1 MSARSKPARRYQR
14 VAALLALALV
24 AVVLGWAS
32 LPNEPASLAVSS
44 AAQLA
49 APLLQTTPTPKLKQ
63 RPPGA
68 ASHRLSGLVV
78 ELEGGPIPF
87 AQILCSDEDGETNEY
102 VSDARGQ
109 FELASDSEEVEL
121 TVSAPGFIAEFVTV
135 RLPKEGVRIELEQ
148 SLELLGQVVREDNG
162 APVPNAL
169 VETDLTQGPR
179 DEEDVVRTDSE
190 GRFRFEELAPG
201 TYTLHARAAGLFG
214 IAAPVTLAKGTVAE
228 PILIR
233 VRPAPSARLRVELDD
248 HEPCAEGTVTLS
260 SRVFGGFEA
269 ITDAQGLALFEG
281 LPSSTYAVT
290 VSCDEPELKSEEAP
304 LELTEQDVD
313 LVYVLRRGLTI
324 SGVVVDGDGQPVED
338 ERVAGILVF
347 EGEGSTPVFAGTS
360 NEQGRFTLHGLV
372 EGRYEVGILAGREPT
387 LVDVAVGAEPTD
399 VVVIVDAQRLYG
411 RIVDEHGS
419 GIAEANLHAEDVEGH
434 NGLGFDTDED
444 GRFDVTHLSPG
455 DFTIKATL
463 FGNPLPL
470 TREPAMI
477 RLPLK
482 QELILVARAPSAEI
496 NGSVRD
502 ARGPRAGVSVDLS
515 NEESFVG
522 STQTDEAGRFKLR
535 HVACE
540 GGCTLTAEASSGET
554 VTALGVRPGNVGS
567 LMLRAAASLRGTVRD
582 APSSFSVSVQGGTF
596 QVFHQTEGRFALHD
610 LPAGKHVVSVQTDDR
625 FAVAQVTLEP
635 GESRSLELVLKLG
648 SSDDADEAYDDLVFA
663 ASRDQSSH

>member
-1 MSARSKPARRYQR
+1 MSARSKPVRRCQSAFAWL
-14 VAALLALALV
+14 VLALL

-32 LPNEPASLAVSS
+32 LPNEPASLAVSP

-49 APLLQTTPTPKLKQ
+49 APLVQTPAPKPKH
-63 RPPGA
+63 R
-68 ASHRLSGLVV
+68 SSSSTTRRLSGLVV
-78 ELEGGPIPF
+78 ELEGGVVPF
-87 AQILCSDEDGETNEY
+87 AQILCSDEDGETSEY

-109 FELASDSEEVEL
+109 FELESDSEEVEL

-135 RLPKEGVRIELEQ
+135 RLPKEGVRIELQQ

-162 APVPNAL
+162 APVANAI
-169 VETDLTQGPR
+169 VEADLTQGPR
-179 DEEDVVRTDSE
+179 DEDEGVRTDSD
-190 GRFRFEELAPG
+190 GRFRIEDLPPG
-201 TYTLHARAAGLFG
+201 SYTPHARAAGLFG
-214 IAAPVTLAKGTVAE
+214 VAAPVTLTKGTVAE

-233 VRPAPSARLRVELDD
+233 VGPAPTARLRVELDD
-248 HEPCAEGTVTLS
+248 HAPCAEGTVTLS

-269 ITDAQGLALFEG
+269 GTDAQGLALFEG
-281 LPSSTYAVT
+281 LPNSTYAVS
-290 VSCDEPELKSEEAP
+290 VSCDEPELKSDEAP
-304 LELTEQDVD
+304 LELTERDVD

-338 ERVAGILVF
+338 ERVTGILVF

-387 LVDVAVGAEPTD
+387 LVDVAVGAEPID

-419 GIAEANLHAEDVEGH
+419 GIAEANLHAADAEGH
-434 NGLGFDTDED
+434 DRLSFDTDED

-455 DFTIKATL
+455 DFSIKASL
-463 FGNPLPL
+463 FGQPLPL
-470 TREPAMI
+470 LREPVNF
-477 RLPLK
+477 RLPMK

-502 ARGPRAGVSVDLS
+502 ALGPRAGVLVDLS

-535 HVACE
+535 HVACD

-554 VTALGVRPGNVGS
+554 ATALGVRPGNDVS
-567 LMLRAAASLRGTVRD
+567 LRLRAAASLRGTVRD

-596 QVFHQTEGRFALHD
+596 QVFHQTQGRFELRD
-610 LPAGKHVVSVQTDDR
+610 LPAGKQVVSIQTDDR
-625 FAVAQVTLEP
+625 FAVAEVTLEP
-635 GESRSLELVLKLG
+635 GESRSLELALKLG

-663 ASRDQSSH
+663 ASGD